1 MHMILFFLVAITVIA
16 SSSASAHGFSF
27 FSKCLT
33 KNIGIRKIQRT
44 FFALHAATIVSKGSA
59 GNNQGG
65 NAGKAAPINPKDNAA
80 NISNPNKGTPGT
92 NRQYDQNQGNR
103 GKQLNPNQKK

>member
-1 MHMILFFLVAITVIA
+1 MQAIFFVIA
-16 SSSASAHGFSF
+16 LIVSASARQLSF
-27 FSKCLT
+27 FS
-33 KNIGIRKIQRT
+33 NKIALNNKKVHQSP
-44 FFALHAATIVSKGSA
+44 FALYAKAPSND
-59 GNNQGG
+59 GNSNA
-65 NAGKAAPINPKDNAA
+65 AGKSGKATKPINPADNAA